1 MTSEQDIPDSLLHLF
16 VDGELDPADTERVL
30 RAMEKD
36 EQIRTRVSQLQ
47 HLKALVKN
55 QYPLEQTSTHS
66 GPRRTAGA
74 FPGFAAAAL
83 LLLLA
88 GIVLGWA
95 GHGMHAANTLLPLA
109 AAPPET
115 PQADSSRILLHI
127 DDSDRSK
134 LQALVSYT
142 ETLLRNN
149 NRGDLK
155 IEVVAN
161 AGGLDIF
168 RKGNSPE
175 KARLRKLTRE
185 YSNLELF
192 ACANALARLR
202 EKGVKV
208 DLIPEVHTEA
218 TALDHIIERMREGWK
233 YQKI

>member
-30 RAMEKD
+30 RAMEND
-36 EQIRTRVSQLQ
+36 EQIRARVSQLQ

-55 QYPLEQTSTHS
+55 QYPLEQSAT
-66 GPRRTAGA
+66 GPEPRETVAL
-74 FPGFAAAAL
+74 PGYAVASL

-95 GHGMHAANTLLPLA
+95 GHGMHAANTLLPLTA
-109 AAPPET
+109 T
-115 PQADSSRILLHI
+115 PTEAMQTDSSRILLHI

-134 LQALVSYT
+134 LQALVNYT

-175 KARLRKLTRE
+175 KARLRKLTHE

-218 TALDHIIERMREGWK
+218 TALEHIIKRMREGWK